1 MNPVDDPSSLQVILR
16 LSAATVVG
24 LLIGL
29 NRELKGK
36 SAGLRTNALVA
47 LGSALMAF
55 TSLHMPMGPNEGDPL
70 SRVMQGVIT
79 GIGFL
84 GAGVII
90 QRRKGR
96 VEGLTTAAMVWASAA
111 LGLACGAGYW
121 VAVVTATLLIFLVL
135 MLEGSER
142 LVRRVL
148 GIKEV
153 ARREDSDDEDSE
165 DGPDQDGDEVK
176 NKGEGRGHRDRA
188 F

>member
-1 MNPVDDPSSLQVILR
+1 MNPVDDPDSLQVILR
-16 LSAATVVG
+16 LTAATVVG

-36 SAGLRTNALVA
+36 SAGLRTNALVSLGAA
-47 LGSALMAF
+47 LLAL

-90 QRRKGR
+90 QRRQGR

-121 VAVVTATLLIFLVL
+121 VAVLSATV
-135 MLEGSER
+135 
-142 LVRRVL
+142 
-148 GIKEV
+148 
-153 ARREDSDDEDSE
+153 
-165 DGPDQDGDEVK
+165 
-176 NKGEGRGHRDRA
+176 
-188 F
+188 

>member
-1 MNPVDDPSSLQVILR
+1 MPPVDDPGTLQVILR

-24 LLIGL
+24 LLLGL

-36 SAGLRTNALVA
+36 PAGLRTNALVA
-47 LGSALMAF
+47 LGSALLAL
-55 TSLHMPMGPNEGDPL
+55 TALHMPMGPNEGDPL

-84 GAGVII
+84 GAGVIF
-90 QRRKGR
+90 QRRQGKI
-96 VEGLTTAAMVWASAA
+96 EGLTTAAMVWTAAA

-121 VAVVTATLLIFLVL
+121 VAVVTATILIFVVL

-142 LVRRVL
+142 ALGRLLGVRRAPEAQ
-148 GIKEV
+148 GG
-153 ARREDSDDEDSE
+153 ADDKD
-165 DGPDQDGDEVK
+165 DGDAA
-176 NKGEGRGHRDRA
+176 GDDGRGPRDRA